1 MEADDGQGR
10 QAHPVH
16 RHRGRLSTFA
26 ATAFTT
32 RFHNNDS
39 KELDD
44 AMTISISRRALVAGG
59 AALALG
65 PGLLRSARADNG
77 VTDGLIR
84 IGQSAVFSGPA
95 KDFGVDYRA
104 GIKLYFD
111 RVNKSGGVNG
121 RKIELVSYDDAYDP
135 AKTAVNTAKLIDEDK
150 VFALAGFVATG
161 NLAAAMPLA
170 EKAGVPM
177 FAPLVGTSSFRAKV
191 NRLLFHVRAGY
202 DVELRKIISHLS
214 TISLSSIAVVY
225 QDSAFGKSNL
235 ATCEQLA
242 ADYKV
247 QVVKTLPLAITAE
260 DAKQVVASLAEAKPG
275 AVVMIMAGR
284 MVEVFIRDYRAN
296 GGAAPLYTLSVG
308 ITDAP
313 GSAKRLDGK
322 LAGLVTAS
330 IVPPPE
336 ALRVPIVA
344 DYQRDRAEFG
354 EKIDGYTTLEG
365 YIASRVM
372 VEGLRRGG
380 KTLTRDSFIAG
391 LESIGNTR
399 FGDFPVEYSA
409 KNHNGST
416 FVDLEMYTRD
426 GHLRR

>member
-1 MEADDGQGR
+1 MK
-10 QAHPVH
+10 
-16 RHRGRLSTFA
+16 L
-26 ATAFTT
+26 
-32 RFHNNDS
+32 
-39 KELDD
+39 
-44 AMTISISRRALVAGG
+44 SISRRAMVAGG
-59 AALALG
+59 AALAMG

-77 VTDGLIR
+77 VTDSLIR

-121 RKIELVSYDDAYDP
+121 RKIELVTYDDAYDP

-150 VFALAGFVATG
+150 VFALTGYVATG
-161 NLAAAMPLA
+161 NLVAAMPLA

-177 FAPLVGTSSFRAKV
+177 FAPLVGTSSFRTKV
-191 NRLLFHVRAGY
+191 NRLPVPRARGLRPGAAQ
-202 DVELRKIISHLS
+202 DHQPPLDHRHPVDRGGLPGQRLRQVEPRHLR
-214 TISLSSIAVVY
+214 
-225 QDSAFGKSNL
+225 
-235 ATCEQLA
+235 ELA

-247 QVVKTLPLAITAE
+247 KVVKTLPLAITAE
-260 DAKQVVASLAEAKPG
+260 DAKQVVAGLAEAKPG

-284 MVEVFIRDYRAN
+284 MVEVFMRDYRA
-296 GGAAPLYTLSVG
+296 GAGAAPLYTLSVG
-308 ITDAP
+308 ITDAA

-330 IVPPPE
+330 IVPPPQ
-336 ALRVPIVA
+336 AVRVPIVA

-354 EKIDGYTTLEG
+354 EKIDSYTALEG
-365 YIASRVM
+365 YIVARVM

-391 LESIGNTR
+391 LESIGSTR

-426 GHLRR
+426 GQLRR

>member
-1 MEADDGQGR
+1 M
-10 QAHPVH
+10 
-16 RHRGRLSTFA
+16 
-26 ATAFTT
+26 
-32 RFHNNDS
+32 
-39 KELDD
+39 
-44 AMTISISRRALVAGG
+44 
-59 AALALG
+59 
-65 PGLLRSARADNG
+65 RSARADNG
-77 VTDGLIR
+77 VTDSLIR

-95 KDFGVDYRA
+95 KDFGIDYRA

-111 RVNKSGGVNG
+111 RVNKSGGING

-177 FAPLVGTSSFRAKV
+177 FAPLVGTTSFRTKV

-202 DVELRKIISHLS
+202 DLELRKIISHLS

-247 QVVKTLPLAITAE
+247 QVVKTLPLAIAAE
-260 DAKQVVASLAEAKPG
+260 DAKQVVASLTEAKPG
-275 AVVMIMAGR
+275 AVLMIMAGR
-284 MVEVFIRDYRAN
+284 MVEVFMRDYRAG

-308 ITDAP
+308 ITDAA
-313 GSAKRLDGK
+313 GSAKRLEGK

-330 IVPPPE
+330 IVPPPQ
-336 ALRVPIVA
+336 AVRVPIVA

-354 EKIDGYTTLEG
+354 EKIDSYTTLEG

-372 VEGLRRGG
+372 VEGLRRAG

-391 LESIGNTR
+391 LEGIGSTR
-399 FGDFPVEYSA
+399 FGDFPIDYSA
-409 KNHNGST
+409 RNHNGST

-426 GHLRR
+426 GQLRR

>member
-1 MEADDGQGR
+1 MK
-10 QAHPVH
+10 
-16 RHRGRLSTFA
+16 L
-26 ATAFTT
+26 
-32 RFHNNDS
+32 
-39 KELDD
+39 
-44 AMTISISRRALVAGG
+44 SISRRAMVAGS
-59 AALALG
+59 AAMALG
-65 PGLLRSARADNG
+65 PGLLRSARAENG
-77 VTDGLIR
+77 VTDTTIR

-104 GIKLYFD
+104 GIKLHFD

-121 RKIELVSYDDAYDP
+121 RKIELVTYDDAYDP
-135 AKTAVNTAKLIDEDK
+135 AKTAINTAKLIDEDK
-150 VFALAGFVATG
+150 VFALTGFVATG

-177 FAPLVGTSSFRAKV
+177 FAPLVGTTSFRTKV

-202 DVELRKIISHLS
+202 DLELRKIISHLS
-214 TISLSSIAVVY
+214 TIGISSIAVVF
-225 QDSAFGKSNL
+225 QDSPFGKSNL

-242 ADYKV
+242 AEHKV

-260 DAKQVVASLAEAKPG
+260 DAKQVAAGLADAKPG

-284 MVEVFIRDYRAN
+284 MVEIFIRDYRAN
-296 GGAAPLYTLSVG
+296 GVGAPLYTLSVG
-308 ITDAP
+308 ITDAA

-330 IVPPPE
+330 IVPPPQ
-336 ALRVPIVA
+336 AQRVPIVG

-354 EKIDGYTTLEG
+354 EKIDSYTALEG
-365 YIASRVM
+365 YIVGRVM
-372 VEGLRRGG
+372 AEGLRRAG

-391 LESIGNTR
+391 LESIGSTR
-399 FGDFPVEYSA
+399 FGDFPIDYSA

-426 GHLRR
+426 GQLRR

>member
-1 MEADDGQGR
+1 MK
-10 QAHPVH
+10 
-16 RHRGRLSTFA
+16 L
-26 ATAFTT
+26 
-32 RFHNNDS
+32 
-39 KELDD
+39 
-44 AMTISISRRALVAGG
+44 SISRRTLVAGG

-65 PGLLRSARADNG
+65 PGLLRPARADNG
-77 VTDGLIR
+77 VTDTAIR

-104 GIKLYFD
+104 GIQLYFD
-111 RVNKSGGVNG
+111 RVNKSGGVHG
-121 RKIELVSYDDAYDP
+121 RKIELVTYDDAYEP

-150 VFALAGFVATG
+150 VFALTGYVATG

-177 FAPLVGTSSFRAKV
+177 FAPLVGTTSFRTKT
-191 NRLLFHVRAGY
+191 NRYLFHVRAGY
-202 DVELRKIISHLS
+202 DLELRKIISHLS
-214 TISLSSIAVVY
+214 TLGIQSIAVVY

-242 ADYKV
+242 AEYKV
-247 QVVKTLPLAITAE
+247 KVVQTLPMAIAAE
-260 DAKQVVASLAEAKPG
+260 DAKQVIGGLAEGRPG

-284 MVEVFIRDYRAN
+284 MTEVFIRDYRAS
-296 GGAAPLYTLSVG
+296 GAAAPLYTLSVG
-308 ITDAP
+308 ITDAA

-330 IVPPPE
+330 IVPPPG
-336 ALRVPIVA
+336 AQRVPIVA

-354 EKIDGYTTLEG
+354 QKIDSYTALEG
-365 YIASRVM
+365 YIVARVM
-372 VEGLRRGG
+372 TEGLRRAG
-380 KTLTRDSFIAG
+380 KALTRDSFIAG
-391 LESIGNTR
+391 LESIGSTR
-399 FGDFPVEYSA
+399 FGDFPVDYSA

-426 GHLRR
+426 GQLRR

>member
-1 MEADDGQGR
+1 MK
-10 QAHPVH
+10 
-16 RHRGRLSTFA
+16 L
-26 ATAFTT
+26 
-32 RFHNNDS
+32 
-39 KELDD
+39 
-44 AMTISISRRALVAGG
+44 SISRRTLVAGG

-65 PGLLRSARADNG
+65 PGLLRSARAENG
-77 VTDGLIR
+77 VTDTTIR

-121 RKIELVSYDDAYDP
+121 RKIELITYDDAYDP

-150 VFALAGFVATG
+150 VFALTGYVATG

-177 FAPLVGTSSFRAKV
+177 FAPLVGTTSFRTKT
-191 NRLLFHVRAGY
+191 NRYLFHVRAGY
-202 DVELRKIISHLS
+202 DLELRKIISHLS
-214 TISLSSIAVVY
+214 TLGIQSIAVVY

-242 ADYKV
+242 AEYKV
-247 QVVKTLPLAITAE
+247 KVVQTLPMAIAAE
-260 DAKQVVASLAEAKPG
+260 DAKQVAGGLAEGRPG

-284 MVEVFIRDYRAN
+284 MTEVFIRDYRAS
-296 GGAAPLYTLSVG
+296 GAAAPLYTLSVG
-308 ITDAP
+308 ITDAA

-330 IVPPPE
+330 IVPPPG

-354 EKIDGYTTLEG
+354 QKIDSYTALEG
-365 YIASRVM
+365 YIVARVM
-372 VEGLRRGG
+372 TEGLRRAG
-380 KTLTRDSFIAG
+380 KALTRDSFIAG
-391 LESIGNTR
+391 LESIGSTR
-399 FGDFPVEYSA
+399 FGDFPVDYSA

-426 GHLRR
+426 GQLRR

>member
-1 MEADDGQGR
+1 M
-10 QAHPVH
+10 
-16 RHRGRLSTFA
+16 
-26 ATAFTT
+26 
-32 RFHNNDS
+32 
-39 KELDD
+39 
-44 AMTISISRRALVAGG
+44 
-59 AALALG
+59 
-65 PGLLRSARADNG
+65 
-77 VTDGLIR
+77 TDGLIR

-95 KDFGVDYRA
+95 KDFGIDYRA
-104 GIKLYFD
+104 GIKLYFE
-111 RVNKSGGVNG
+111 RANKAGGING
-121 RKIELVSYDDAYDP
+121 RKLELVSYDDAYDP
-135 AKTAVNTAKLIDEDK
+135 ARTAANTAKLIDEDK

-177 FAPLVGTSSFRAKV
+177 FAPLVGTTSFRTKV

-202 DVELRKIISHLS
+202 DLELRKIISHLS
-214 TISLSSIAVVY
+214 TLSLASIAVVY

-247 QVVKTLPLAITAE
+247 QVVKTLPLAIAAE

-275 AVVMIMAGR
+275 AVLMIMAGR
-284 MVEVFIRDYRAN
+284 MVEVFMRDYRAN

-308 ITDAP
+308 ITDAA
-313 GSAKRLDGK
+313 GSAKRLEGK

-330 IVPPPE
+330 IVPPPQ
-336 ALRVPIVA
+336 AVRVPIVA

-354 EKIDGYTTLEG
+354 EKIDSYTTLEG

-372 VEGLRRGG
+372 VEGLRRAG
-380 KTLTRDSFIAG
+380 KALTRDSFIAG
-391 LESIGNTR
+391 LEGIGNAR

-426 GHLRR
+426 GQLRR

>member
-1 MEADDGQGR
+1 MK
-10 QAHPVH
+10 P
-16 RHRGRLSTFA
+16 
-26 ATAFTT
+26 
-32 RFHNNDS
+32 
-39 KELDD
+39 
-44 AMTISISRRALVAGG
+44 SISRRAMVAGG

-77 VTDGLIR
+77 TNGVSDTTIR

-95 KDFGVDYRA
+95 KDFGIDYRA

-121 RKIELVSYDDAYDP
+121 RKIELVTYDDAYDP

-150 VFALAGFVATG
+150 VFALAGYVATG

-177 FAPLVGTSSFRAKV
+177 FAPLVGTTSFRTKV
-191 NRLLFHVRAGY
+191 NRYLFHVRAGY
-202 DVELRKIISHLS
+202 DLELRKIISHLS
-214 TISLSSIAVVY
+214 TIGIQSIAVVY

-235 ATCEQLA
+235 ATCEELA

-247 QVVKTLPLAITAE
+247 KVLKTFPLAIAAE
-260 DAKQVVASLAEAKPG
+260 DAKQVVSGLAEAKPG

-284 MVEVFIRDYRAN
+284 MVEVFMRDYRASAV
-296 GGAAPLYTLSVG
+296 GSPLYTLSVG
-308 ITDAP
+308 ITDAA

-330 IVPPPE
+330 IVPPPQ
-336 ALRVPIVA
+336 AQRVPIVA

-354 EKIDGYTTLEG
+354 EKIDSYTALEG
-365 YIASRVM
+365 YIVARVM
-372 VEGLRRGG
+372 VEGLRRAG

-391 LESIGNTR
+391 LESIGSTR
-399 FGDFPVEYSA
+399 FGDFPIEYSA
-409 KNHNGST
+409 KNHNGSN

-426 GHLRR
+426 GQLRR

>member
-1 MEADDGQGR
+1 MK
-10 QAHPVH
+10 
-16 RHRGRLSTFA
+16 L
-26 ATAFTT
+26 
-32 RFHNNDS
+32 
-39 KELDD
+39 
-44 AMTISISRRALVAGG
+44 SISRRTLVAGG

-77 VTDGLIR
+77 VTDSTIR

-104 GIKLYFD
+104 GIQLYFD
-111 RVNKSGGVNG
+111 RVNKSGGVHG
-121 RKIELVSYDDAYDP
+121 RKIELVTYDDAYEP

-150 VFALAGFVATG
+150 VFALTGYVATG
-161 NLAAAMPLA
+161 NLAAAMPLV

-177 FAPLVGTSSFRAKV
+177 FAPLVGTTSFRTKT
-191 NRLLFHVRAGY
+191 NRYLFHVRAGY
-202 DVELRKIISHLS
+202 DLELRKIISHLS
-214 TISLSSIAVVY
+214 TLGIQSIAVVY

-242 ADYKV
+242 AEYKV
-247 QVVKTLPLAITAE
+247 KVVQTLPMAIAAE
-260 DAKQVVASLAEAKPG
+260 DAKQVVGGLAEGRPG

-284 MVEVFIRDYRAN
+284 MTEVFIRDYRAS
-296 GGAAPLYTLSVG
+296 GAAAPLYTLSVG
-308 ITDAP
+308 ITDAA

-330 IVPPPE
+330 IVPPPG

-354 EKIDGYTTLEG
+354 QKIDSYTALEG
-365 YIASRVM
+365 YIVARVM
-372 VEGLRRGG
+372 AEGLRRAG

-391 LESIGNTR
+391 LESLGSTR
-399 FGDFPVEYSA
+399 FGDFPVDYSA

-426 GHLRR
+426 GQLRR

>member
-1 MEADDGQGR
+1 MK
-10 QAHPVH
+10 
-16 RHRGRLSTFA
+16 L
-26 ATAFTT
+26 
-32 RFHNNDS
+32 
-39 KELDD
+39 
-44 AMTISISRRALVAGG
+44 SISRRTLVAGG

-65 PGLLRSARADNG
+65 PGLLRPARADNG
-77 VTDGLIR
+77 VTDTTIR

-104 GIKLYFD
+104 GIQLYFD
-111 RVNKSGGVNG
+111 RVNKSGGVHG
-121 RKIELVSYDDAYDP
+121 RKIELVTYDDAYEP

-150 VFALAGFVATG
+150 VFALTGYVATG

-177 FAPLVGTSSFRAKV
+177 FAPLVGTTSFRTKT
-191 NRLLFHVRAGY
+191 NRYLFHVRAGY
-202 DVELRKIISHLS
+202 DLELRKIISHLS
-214 TISLSSIAVVY
+214 TLGIQSIAVVY

-242 ADYKV
+242 AEYKV
-247 QVVKTLPLAITAE
+247 KVVQTLPMAIAAE
-260 DAKQVVASLAEAKPG
+260 DAKQVVGGLAEGRPG

-284 MVEVFIRDYRAN
+284 MTEVFIRDYRAS
-296 GGAAPLYTLSVG
+296 GAAAPLYTLSVG
-308 ITDAP
+308 ITDAA

-330 IVPPPE
+330 IVPPPG

-354 EKIDGYTTLEG
+354 QKIDSYTALEG
-365 YIASRVM
+365 YIVARVM
-372 VEGLRRGG
+372 TEGLRRAG
-380 KTLTRDSFIAG
+380 KALTRDSFIAG
-391 LESIGNTR
+391 LESLGSTR
-399 FGDFPVEYSA
+399 FGDFPVDYSA

-426 GHLRR
+426 GQLRR

>member
-1 MEADDGQGR
+1 MKHE
-10 QAHPVH
+10 
-16 RHRGRLSTFA
+16 
-26 ATAFTT
+26 
-32 RFHNNDS
+32 
-39 KELDD
+39 
-44 AMTISISRRALVAGG
+44 ISRRALVAGG

-65 PGLLRSARADNG
+65 PGLLRAARADNTASG
-77 VTDGLIR
+77 VSDTAIR

-111 RVNKSGGVNG
+111 RVNKAGGVNG
-121 RKIELVSYDDAYDP
+121 RKLELVSYDDAYDP

-150 VFALAGFVATG
+150 VFALTGYVATG

-177 FAPLVGTSSFRAKV
+177 FAPLVGTSSFRART
-191 NRLLFHVRAGY
+191 NRYLFHVRAGY
-202 DVELRKIISHLS
+202 DLELRKIISHLS
-214 TISLSSIAVVY
+214 TIGIQSIAVVY

-235 ATCEQLA
+235 ATCEELA

-247 QVVKTLPLAITAE
+247 KVLKTFPLAIAAE
-260 DAKQVVASLAEAKPG
+260 DAKQAVAGLAEAKPG

-284 MVEVFIRDYRAN
+284 MVEVFMHDYRASA
-296 GGAAPLYTLSVG
+296 GGAPLYTLSVG
-308 ITDAP
+308 ITDAA
-313 GSAKRLDGK
+313 GSARRLDGK

-330 IVPPPE
+330 IVPPPQ

-354 EKIDGYTTLEG
+354 EKIDSYTALEG
-365 YIASRVM
+365 YIVARVM
-372 VEGLRRGG
+372 VEGLRRAG
-380 KTLTRDSFIAG
+380 KALTRDSFIAG
-391 LESIGNTR
+391 LESIGSTR
-399 FGDFPVEYSA
+399 IGDFPVEYSA

-426 GHLRR
+426 GQLRR

>member
-1 MEADDGQGR
+1 M
-10 QAHPVH
+10 
-16 RHRGRLSTFA
+16 
-26 ATAFTT
+26 
-32 RFHNNDS
+32 
-39 KELDD
+39 
-44 AMTISISRRALVAGG
+44 VASA

-65 PGLLRSARADNG
+65 PGLLRTARADNG
-77 VTDGLIR
+77 VTDTIIR

-95 KDFGVDYRA
+95 KDFGIDYRA

-121 RKIELVSYDDAYDP
+121 RKIELVTYDDAYDP
-135 AKTAVNTAKLIDEDK
+135 AKTAVNTARLIDEDK
-150 VFALAGFVATG
+150 VFALTGYVATG

-177 FAPLVGTSSFRAKV
+177 FAPLVGTTSFRTKV
-191 NRLLFHVRAGY
+191 NRYLFHVRAGY
-202 DVELRKIISHLS
+202 DLELRKIISHLS
-214 TISLSSIAVVY
+214 TIGIQSIAVVY

-235 ATCEQLA
+235 ATCEELA

-247 QVVKTLPLAITAE
+247 KVLKTFPLAIAAE
-260 DAKQVVASLAEAKPG
+260 DAKQVATGLADAKPG

-284 MVEVFIRDYRAN
+284 MVEVFMRDYRAN
-296 GGAAPLYTLSVG
+296 AVGAPLYTLSVG
-308 ITDAP
+308 ITDAA
-313 GSAKRLDGK
+313 GSAKRLEGK

-330 IVPPPE
+330 IVPPPQ

-354 EKIDGYTTLEG
+354 EKIDSYTALEG
-365 YIASRVM
+365 YIVARVM
-372 VEGLRRGG
+372 VEGLRRAG
-380 KTLTRDSFIAG
+380 KTLTRDGFIAG
-391 LESIGNTR
+391 LESIGSTR
-399 FGDFPVEYSA
+399 FGDFPIEYSA

-426 GHLRR
+426 GQLRR

>member
-1 MEADDGQGR
+1 MK
-10 QAHPVH
+10 
-16 RHRGRLSTFA
+16 L
-26 ATAFTT
+26 
-32 RFHNNDS
+32 
-39 KELDD
+39 
-44 AMTISISRRALVAGG
+44 SISRRTLVAGG

-65 PGLLRSARADNG
+65 PGLLRPARADNG
-77 VTDGLIR
+77 VTDSTIR

-104 GIKLYFD
+104 GIQLYFD
-111 RVNKSGGVNG
+111 RVNKSGGIHG
-121 RKIELVSYDDAYDP
+121 RKIELVTYDDAYEP

-150 VFALAGFVATG
+150 VFALTGYVATG

-177 FAPLVGTSSFRAKV
+177 FAPLVGTTSFRTKT
-191 NRLLFHVRAGY
+191 NRYLFHVRAGY
-202 DVELRKIISHLS
+202 DLELRKIISHLS
-214 TISLSSIAVVY
+214 TLGIQSIAVVY

-242 ADYKV
+242 AEYKV
-247 QVVKTLPLAITAE
+247 KVVQTLPMAIAAE
-260 DAKQVVASLAEAKPG
+260 EAKQVIGGLAEGRPG

-284 MVEVFIRDYRAN
+284 MTEVFIRDYRAS
-296 GGAAPLYTLSVG
+296 GAAAPLYTLSVG
-308 ITDAP
+308 ITDAA

-330 IVPPPE
+330 IVPPPG
-336 ALRVPIVA
+336 AQRVPIVA

-354 EKIDGYTTLEG
+354 QKIDSYTALEG
-365 YIASRVM
+365 YIVARVM
-372 VEGLRRGG
+372 AEGLRRAG
-380 KTLTRDSFIAG
+380 KALTRDSFIAG
-391 LESIGNTR
+391 LESIGSTR
-399 FGDFPVEYSA
+399 FGDFPVDYSA

-426 GHLRR
+426 GQLRR